1 MYVKLSDFCKA
12 RVSYQVVVIKES
24 PVERYKTI
32 LQIEASIEESA
43 VPTQSMNEQGR
54 KTIHDLGFS

>member
-1 MYVKLSDFCKA
+1 M
-12 RVSYQVVVIKES
+12 SYQVVVIKES